1 MTLARFLDAV
11 NFPDGNPTAD
21 PSQHFAD
28 EMWFV
33 EQKTTETHQYV
44 EFELSSVLDLM
55 GVQLPYRQI
64 IKNSCPW
71 KYRGTECGYTGPYFD
86 KTTSKPLWPAPTTAP
101 SVTTPVMLVA
111 TTSRMALFILA
122 DLLGRHD
129 MSNQTLPELGS
140 EVMQDIYRCAI
151 QRYPNEACG
160 FLVRTQGE
168 KYRFMEAM
176 NVSETPRE
184 DFVMRASDII
194 AAEDAGK

>member
-1 MTLARFLDAV
+1 VVRRTE
-11 NFPDGNPTAD
+11 D
-21 PSQHFAD
+21 PGD
-28 EMWFV
+28 
-33 EQKTTETHQYV
+33 TQYV

-86 KTTSKPLWPAPTTAP
+86 KNNQQTSLAGADYCTKRYDACNARRNYFANG
-101 SVTTPVMLVA
+101 V
-111 TTSRMALFILA
+111 IHLA

-194 AAEDAGK
+194 AAEMLK

>member
-1 MTLARFLDAV
+1 
-11 NFPDGNPTAD
+11 
-21 PSQHFAD
+21 
-28 EMWFV
+28 
-33 EQKTTETHQYV
+33 
-44 EFELSSVLDLM
+44 
-55 GVQLPYRQI
+55 
-64 IKNSCPW
+64 
-71 KYRGTECGYTGPYFD
+71 
-86 KTTSKPLWPAPTTAP
+86 
-101 SVTTPVMLVA
+101 
-111 TTSRMALFILA
+111 
-122 DLLGRHD
+122 

-194 AAEDAGK
+194 AAEDAGTLTLSAAQRRQTRIAPGARRRNYRG